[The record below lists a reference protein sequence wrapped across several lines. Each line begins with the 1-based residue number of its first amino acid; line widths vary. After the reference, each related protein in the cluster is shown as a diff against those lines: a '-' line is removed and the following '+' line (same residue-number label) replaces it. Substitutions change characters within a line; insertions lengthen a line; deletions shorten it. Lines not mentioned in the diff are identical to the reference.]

1 MPDEYTVTESTEAHK
16 IIIIIMCAVGSTPA
30 QLDNTSG
37 AVKSRSTQS
46 NIESSTELR
55 SDLERLSTQSRSGKR
70 ENDSKENK

>member
-1 MPDEYTVTESTEAHK
+1 MPDEYTVTESTEAHE
-16 IIIIIMCAVGSTPA
+16 IIIMMCAVGSTPA
-30 QLDNTSG
+30 LLGNASG
-37 AVKSRSTQS
+37 TVKSRSTQS

>member
-16 IIIIIMCAVGSTPA
+16 IIRIWCAVGSTAA

-37 AVKSRSTQS
+37 AMKSRSTQS

>member
-1 MPDEYTVTESTEAHK
+1 MPDDHTVTVSAEAHK
-16 IIIIIMCAVGSTPA
+16 IIIMMCAVGSTPA
-30 QLDNTSG
+30 LLGNTSG
-37 AVKSRSTQS
+37 TVKSRSTQS

>member
-16 IIIIIMCAVGSTPA
+16 IITIIMCAVGSTAA

-70 ENDSKENK
+70 KYDSKEK